1 MPIQK
6 LATAAIL
13 YELNQPL
20 RVEEILLPELLP
32 GQVLVKIFYSGV
44 CRSQVMEC
52 KGGRG
57 PDPWLPHM
65 LGHEGSGQVVAVGDG
80 VTKVVPGDDVIL
92 GWVKGFGLD
101 APGAIYTSNGVKINS
116 GRVTTFSNYSIVSE
130 SRVYRKPKGLAPTT
144 AVLFGCALPTGA
156 GMVFNE
162 LKPKST
168 DTVAVLGLGG
178 IGIAAL
184 LALSALDVHKIIA
197 MDISMEKLRLAE
209 KLGATH
215 VIDPSS
221 QDAATILKGIV
232 PEGVDACIECAGSVS
247 TIELGFKLVRKGGG
261 HLLFASH
268 PPEGE
273 MIRLAPHEL
282 ISGKRISGSWGGG
295 SLPDQD
301 ISKMYDVLS
310 RTGNALEILLKD
322 VYPLNQINE
331 ALDDLAKGRT
341 FRPLIQMPH

>member
-1 MPIQK
+1 MIPSAVFGAVLHK
-6 LATAAIL
+6 LNEPLVIR
-13 YELNQPL
+13 ELA
-20 RVEEILLPELLP
+20 LPKLQH

-52 KGGRG
+52 RGGRG
-57 PDPWLPHM
+57 ADQWLPHM
-65 LGHEGSGQVVAVGDG
+65 LGHEGSGQVVAVGQG

-92 GWVKGFGLD
+92 GWVKGTGLD
-101 APGAIYTSNGVKINS
+101 APGAVYSANGVNINS

-130 SRVYRKPKGLAPTT
+130 SRVYKKPKGLAYAT

-168 DTVAVLGLGG
+168 DIVAVLGLGG

-184 LALSALDVHKIIA
+184 LALSALKVHTIIA
-197 MDISMEKLRLAE
+197 IDVSKEKLRLAKE
-209 KLGATH
+209 LGATYI
-215 VIDPSS
+215 IDSSS
-221 QDAATILKGIV
+221 QDVATILMGIC
-232 PEGVDACIECAGSVS
+232 PEGLDGCIECAGSVS
-247 TIELGFKLVRKGGG
+247 TIELGFKLIRKSGG

-268 PPEGE
+268 PPEGDL
-273 MIRLAPHEL
+273 IRLAPHEL

-295 SLPDQD
+295 SYPDQD
-301 ISKMYDVLS
+301 IPKMYEALS
-310 RTGNALEILLKD
+310 GAQNALEILLKD
-322 VYPLNQINE
+322 VYPLSQINE
-331 ALDDLAKGRT
+331 ALNDLAEGRT

>member
-1 MPIQK
+1 MPK

-13 YELNQPL
+13 FELNQPL
-20 RVEEILLPELLP
+20 RLEEIVLPELLP
-32 GQVLVKIFYSGV
+32 GQVLVKIFYSGI

-52 KGGRG
+52 RGGRG
-57 PDPWLPHM
+57 ADPWLPHM
-65 LGHEGSGQVVAVGDG
+65 LGHEGSGQVVAVGEG

-92 GWVKGFGLD
+92 GWVKGTGLD
-101 APGAIYTSNGVKINS
+101 APGAIYSANGVKINS

-130 SRVYRKPKGLAPTT
+130 SRVYKKPDGLAHAT

-168 DTVAVLGLGG
+168 DTVVILGLGG

-184 LALSALDVHKIIA
+184 LALSTLEVQTIIA
-197 MDISMEKLRLAE
+197 IDVSKEKLKLAE
-209 KLGATH
+209 RLGATH
-215 VIDPSS
+215 VIDSS
-221 QDAATILKGIV
+221 LQDVATVLRRIC
-232 PEGVDACIECAGSVS
+232 PDGVDGCIECAGSVL
-247 TIELGFKLVRKGGG
+247 TIELGFKLIRKNGGQ
-261 HLLFASH
+261 LLFASH
-268 PPEGE
+268 PPDGE

-301 ISKMYDVLS
+301 IPKMYEALS

-322 VYPLNQINE
+322 VYPLSQINE
-331 ALDDLAKGRT
+331 ALDDLAEGRT
-341 FRPLIQMPH
+341 FRPLIQMSH

>member
-1 MPIQK
+1 MPK
-6 LATAAIL
+6 LASAAIL

-20 RVEEILLPELLP
+20 RVEEVALPELLP
-32 GQVLVKIFYSGV
+32 GQVLVKILYSGV

-52 KGGRG
+52 RGGRG
-57 PDPWLPHM
+57 VDPWLPHM
-65 LGHEGSGQVVAVGDG
+65 LGHEGSGQVVAVGEG

-92 GWVKGFGLD
+92 GWVKGTGLE
-101 APGAIYTSNGVKINS
+101 APGAIYNANGVKINS

-130 SRVYRKPKGLAPTT
+130 SRVYKKPEGLTYAT

-168 DTVAVLGLGG
+168 DAVAVLGLGG

-184 LALSALDVHKIIA
+184 LALSALEVQTIIA
-197 MDISMEKLRLAE
+197 IDVSKEKLQLAE

-215 VIDPSS
+215 VIDSSS
-221 QDAATILKGIV
+221 QDVASILKGNF

-261 HLLFASH
+261 QLLFASH
-268 PPEGE
+268 PPDGE

-301 ISKMYDVLS
+301 IPKMYEALS
-310 RTGNALEILLKD
+310 RTGNALEMLLKD
-322 VYPLNQINE
+322 VYPLSQINE
-331 ALDDLAKGRT
+331 ALNDLAEGRT